1 MNRKAKNIIFW
12 TIVGILLFVFA
23 VCFSFGC
30 IQTIFGAG
38 TKSYITASKVITA
51 VGFNKSDFFAWS
63 PYVCIGAGVLLSLM
77 FFKKFNTRIN

>member
-12 TIVGILLFVFA
+12 TVVGILLFVFV
-23 VCFSFGC
+23 VCFGFGC

-38 TKSYITASKVITA
+38 TKAYNVASDIITA
-51 VGFNKSDFFAWS
+51 VGFNKSDFFTWS
-63 PYVCIGAGVLLSLM
+63 PFVCIGAGIVTCFM